1 VTTDASCPRG
11 SFAWS
16 RFGPALSGN
25 PSWTITDG
33 NTAGNVVSLGLVA
46 EGIGWIDYDQ
56 DGDVDLV
63 SNSNGATKIFQ
74 NDGAGSLTEVFPPG
88 LPGLG
93 GLGDYVAVG
102 DVDAD
107 GDVDF
112 DRKRTPWSTST

>member
-1 VTTDASCPRG
+1 
-11 SFAWS
+11 
-16 RFGPALSGN
+16 
-25 PSWTITDG
+25 
-33 NTAGNVVSLGLVA
+33 VA

-74 NDGAGSLTEVFPPG
+74 NNGAGTLTEVFPPG

-107 GDVDF
+107 GDVDIF
-112 DRKRTPWSTST
+112 DRKDTLVDLYVNNGNGTFSARTPPWLPSRLQRGGERRQPRRHGAL